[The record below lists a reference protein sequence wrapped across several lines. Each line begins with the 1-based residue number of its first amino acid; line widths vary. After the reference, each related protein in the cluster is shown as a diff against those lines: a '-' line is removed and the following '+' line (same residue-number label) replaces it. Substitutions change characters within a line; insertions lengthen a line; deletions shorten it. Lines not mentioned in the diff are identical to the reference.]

1 MQSGVLPLCAH
12 AAPFSVPAAPHVRV
26 CGLSCDS
33 EPTVH
38 PGMRALIVAPFLGTP
53 DASGVSLLGPETVSS
68 VRLDGG
74 GRYKPPSTTASVASL
89 LSDSALPASSVKVT
103 RNLMV
108 LPTSPEATT

>member
-1 MQSGVLPLCAH
+1 MY
-12 AAPFSVPAAPHVRV
+12 AALLRF
-26 CGLSCDS
+26 
-33 EPTVH
+33 
-38 PGMRALIVAPFLGTP
+38 RADRPSKNAGPYRCPFLGHARRLRCFP
-53 DASGVSLLGPETVSS
+53 LGPETVSS